1 MKIAMVSEHASP
13 LAVLGGVD
21 AGGQNVHVAELS
33 AALADR
39 GHQVTVYT
47 RRDDA
52 DQPVRVLLRPGV
64 EVVQVDAGPA
74 RHVPK
79 DDLFPFMDTFASV
92 LAAEWFVDRPDVVH
106 GHFWMSGYAALE
118 AVKQVHARTGGVRIP
133 VVQTFHALG
142 VVKRRHQGT
151 ADTSPAEREWIEPA
165 VGRSVDQVVAT
176 CSDEAFELKT
186 LGVPL
191 HAISVVP
198 CGVDTELFRPDGPV
212 EERGRPFRV
221 LTASRLV
228 RRKGVGTTIAA
239 LAKLLDEG
247 REAELVVVGGAGT
260 AGADLA
266 DDPEYQRLDA
276 LARSLGVR
284 EHVTF
289 RGQLGQHDM
298 PAVYR
303 SADVVVCAPWYE
315 PFGIVPLE
323 AMACGRPVV
332 ASSVGGLIDTVVED
346 ATGLHVPPRDEEA
359 VAAAVGALLDD
370 RERRDAYGRAGRER
384 AESRYTWHKVAAES
398 ERVYER
404 LVAGAAN
411 GLAAPAVAATGTDTA
426 HVSNDPVGITPAT
439 TIPGAR
445 PGRAGRTAR
454 PTPAVL
460 PHPTERTAR

>member
-1 MKIAMVSEHASP
+1 MRIAMVSEHASP

-33 AALADR
+33 GALADR

-52 DQPVRVLLRPGV
+52 EQPVRVLLRPGV
-64 EVVQVDAGPA
+64 EVVHVDAGPA

-79 DDLFPFMDTFASV
+79 DDLFPYMGTFAAV

-106 GHFWMSGYAALE
+106 THFWMSGHAALE
-118 AVKQVHARTGGVRIP
+118 AVTQVQTRTGGVRIP
-133 VVQTFHALG
+133 VVHTFHALG
-142 VVKRRHQGT
+142 VVKRRHQGS
-151 ADTSPAEREWIEPA
+151 ADTSPDEREWVEPA
-165 VGRSVDQVVAT
+165 VGRTVDQVIAT

-191 HAISVVP
+191 QRISVVP
-198 CGVDTELFRPDGPV
+198 CGVDTTLFRPDGPV
-212 EERGRPFRV
+212 EARGRALRV

-228 RRKGVGTTIAA
+228 QRKGVGTTIAA
-239 LAKLLDEG
+239 IAELVHQG
-247 REAELVVVGGAGT
+247 RDVELVVVGGAGV
-260 AGADLA
+260 AGADLV

-276 LARSLGVR
+276 LARSLGIR
-284 EHVTF
+284 DHVSF

-298 PAVYR
+298 PEVYR

-346 ATGLHVPPRDEEA
+346 ATGLHVPPRDEAA

-370 RERRDAYGRAGRER
+370 PERREAYGRAGRER
-384 AESRYTWHKVAAES
+384 AESRYTWQKVAADS

-404 LVAGAAN
+404 LLAGAV
-411 GLAAPAVAATGTDTA
+411 PAATAPTTA
-426 HVSNDPVGITPAT
+426 ARTRAT
-439 TIPGAR
+439 GSPTH
-445 PGRAGRTAR
+445 AGRVAR
-454 PTPAVL
+454 AAQ
-460 PHPTERTAR
+460 PTERSAR

>member
-1 MKIAMVSEHASP
+1 MRIAMVSEHASP

-33 AALADR
+33 SALADR
-39 GHQVTVYT
+39 GHQVTVFT

-64 EVVQVDAGPA
+64 EVVHVDAGPA
-74 RHVPK
+74 RQVPK
-79 DDLFPFMDTFASV
+79 DELFPYMGTFASV
-92 LAAEWFVDRPDVVH
+92 LAAEWFINRPDVVH
-106 GHFWMSGYAALE
+106 AHFWMSGHAALE
-118 AVKQVHARTGGVRIP
+118 AVAQVQARTGGVRIP

-142 VVKRRHQGT
+142 VVKRRHQGA
-151 ADTSPAEREWIEPA
+151 ADTSPAEREWVEPA

-176 CSDEAFELKT
+176 CSDEAFELKA

-191 HAISVVP
+191 HRISVVP
-198 CGVDTELFRPDGPV
+198 CGVDVSLFHPDGPV
-212 EERGRPFRV
+212 EQRDRPLRV

-228 RRKGVGTTIAA
+228 QRKGVGTTIAA
-239 LAKLLDEG
+239 LAALVEQG
-247 REAELVVVGGAGT
+247 RDVELVVVGGAGV
-260 AGADLA
+260 AGADLV
-266 DDPEYQRLDA
+266 DDPEYQRLDT

-284 EHVTF
+284 DHVTF
-289 RGQLGQHDM
+289 RGPLGQHDM

-346 ATGLHVPPRDEEA
+346 ATGLHVPPRDETA
-359 VAAAVGALLDD
+359 VAEAVGALLDD
-370 RERRDAYGRAGRER
+370 PERREAYGRAGRQR
-384 AESRYTWHKVAAES
+384 AESRYTWQKVAADS

-404 LVAGAAN
+404 LLAGATSSASTT
-411 GLAAPAVAATGTDTA
+411 GPA
-426 HVSNDPVGITPAT
+426 
-439 TIPGAR
+439 
-445 PGRAGRTAR
+445 AGRSRTTHAGR
-454 PTPAVL
+454 VTRAAQS
-460 PHPTERTAR
+460 TERTAR

>member
-1 MKIAMVSEHASP
+1 MRIAMVSEHASP

-33 AALADR
+33 GALADR

-52 DQPVRVLLRPGV
+52 AQPVRVLLRPGV
-64 EVVQVDAGPA
+64 EVVHVDAGPA
-74 RHVPK
+74 RAVPK
-79 DDLFPFMDTFASV
+79 DELFPYMGTFASV
-92 LAAEWFVDRPDVVH
+92 LAAEWFVERPDVVH
-106 GHFWMSGYAALE
+106 AHFWMSGHAALD
-118 AVKQVHARTGGVRIP
+118 AVAQVQARTGGVRIP

-142 VVKRRHQGT
+142 VVKRRHQGA
-151 ADTSPAEREWIEPA
+151 ADTSPAEREWVEPA

-191 HAISVVP
+191 HRISVVP
-198 CGVDTELFRPDGPV
+198 CGVDVALFQPAGPDASGEPGADLPV
-212 EERGRPFRV
+212 EERGRTHRV

-239 LAKLLDEG
+239 LAALVAEG
-247 REAELVVVGGAGT
+247 RDVELVVVGGAGT
-260 AGADLA
+260 AGSDLA

-284 EHVTF
+284 DHVTF
-289 RGQLGQHDM
+289 RGQLAQHEM

-346 ATGLHVPPRDEEA
+346 ATGLHVPPRDEAA
-359 VAAAVGALLDD
+359 VAAAVGGLLDD
-370 RERRDAYGRAGRER
+370 PERREAYGRAGRER
-384 AESRYTWHKVAAES
+384 AETRYTWQKVAADS
-398 ERVYER
+398 ERVYDR
-404 LVAGAAN
+404 LIAGTAGAGSA
-411 GLAAPAVAATGTDTA
+411 GAVSAGSGAGSAAAAGTRSTRSGRT
-426 HVSNDPVGITPAT
+426 V
-439 TIPGAR
+439 
-445 PGRAGRTAR
+445 RAGQS
-454 PTPAVL
+454 
-460 PHPTERTAR
+460 TERTAR

>member
-1 MKIAMVSEHASP
+1 MRIAMVSEHASP

-33 AALADR
+33 GALADR

-52 DQPVRVLLRPGV
+52 SQPVRVPLRPGV
-64 EVVQVDAGPA
+64 EVVHVDAGPA
-74 RHVPK
+74 RAVPK
-79 DDLFPFMDTFASV
+79 DELFPFMGTFASV

-106 GHFWMSGYAALE
+106 AHFWMSGHAALD
-118 AVKQVHARTGGVRIP
+118 AVVQVQARTGGVRIP
-133 VVQTFHALG
+133 VAQTFHALG
-142 VVKRRHQGT
+142 VVKRRHQGA

-176 CSDEAFELKT
+176 CSDEAFELKA

-191 HAISVVP
+191 HQISVVP
-198 CGVDTELFRPDGPV
+198 CGVDASLFRPVGDGVPV
-212 EERGRPFRV
+212 EERSRPARI
-221 LTASRLV
+221 LTVSRLV

-239 LAKLLDEG
+239 LAALVQAG
-247 REAELVVVGGAGT
+247 RDVELVVVGGAGV
-260 AGADLA
+260 AGADLP

-284 EHVTF
+284 DHVTF

-323 AMACGRPVV
+323 AMACGRAVV
-332 ASSVGGLIDTVVED
+332 ASRVGGLIDTVVED
-346 ATGLHVPPRDEEA
+346 ATGLHVPPRDETA
-359 VAAAVGALLDD
+359 VAAAVAGLLDD
-370 RERRDAYGRAGRER
+370 ADRRERYGRAGRAR
-384 AESRYTWHKVAAES
+384 AERRYTWQEVAAAS

-404 LVAGAAN
+404 LVAGTGAVT
-411 GLAAPAVAATGTDTA
+411 APTTAPVTRTTGTRT
-426 HVSNDPVGITPAT
+426 
-439 TIPGAR
+439 
-445 PGRAGRTAR
+445 GRTAR
-454 PTPAVL
+454 PARS
-460 PHPTERTAR
+460 TESTAR